1 MSKRALLFYGG
12 WEGHEPTQVA
22 GYLQTVLTEEG
33 FEVEL
38 SDSLSVLEEVD
49 LSRYDLIIPNWT
61 QGTIPDQ
68 ALQALMKAVEGGV
81 GLAGLHGGMGDS
93 FRMST
98 DYQFMVGG
106 QWVAHPGNDGIR
118 YTVHIINDTDPL
130 TDGMS
135 DFEVISEQYYMHVD
149 PAVTIHA
156 TTSFPIAE
164 GPHSGNGP
172 IDMPVVWTKKMGQGQ
187 CLLLFVRSCT
197 GNC

>member
-1 MSKRALLFYGG
+1 MQMSKRALLFYGG

-98 DYQFMVGG
+98 DYQSWSADSGLLIQETMG
-106 QWVAHPGNDGIR
+106 
-118 YTVHIINDTDPL
+118 YDTPFIL
-130 TDGMS
+130 
-135 DFEVISEQYYMHVD
+135 
-149 PAVTIHA
+149 
-156 TTSFPIAE
+156 
-164 GPHSGNGP
+164 
-172 IDMPVVWTKKMGQGQ
+172 
-187 CLLLFVRSCT
+187 
-197 GNC
+197 